1 MKHFF
6 ENSQIF
12 VLRRRTL
19 TISLRKCSLSQSKK
33 PIRLI
38 TTRKTSAK
46 DKKKRTTTSFGKHQI
61 YVFSFTWILDK
72 WFKNENEKNVWLFN
86 LFYCNFVHYAKL

>member
-12 VLRRRTL
+12 VLGRRTL
-19 TISLRKCSLSQSKK
+19 TISRSGKCSLSQSEK

-46 DKKKRTTTSFGKHQI
+46 DKKKRMTTSFGKHQI
-61 YVFSFTWILDK
+61 
-72 WFKNENEKNVWLFN
+72 
-86 LFYCNFVHYAKL
+86 